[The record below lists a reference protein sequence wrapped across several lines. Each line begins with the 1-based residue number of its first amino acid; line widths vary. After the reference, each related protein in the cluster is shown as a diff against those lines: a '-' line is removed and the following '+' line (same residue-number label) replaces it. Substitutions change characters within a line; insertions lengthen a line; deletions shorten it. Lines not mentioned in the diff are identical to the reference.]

1 MKKILLVTHQFL
13 PHQSPR
19 TTRWKLIYDQLILDG
34 FEVAVVTGTR
44 QLENNPNIY
53 YVGNSKA
60 SSVVKNL
67 RDQSNTIQKSVF
79 KHLIYKVL
87 KKFYRF
93 FYKTFAW
100 PDYTMFWL
108 FSIWRNQKKIDIEY
122 DVIVSVSLPFSSH
135 VAAYIIN
142 KRRKKKWIMDI
153 GDPFSLK
160 QNALENN
167 KYLYKSLNYYFE
179 NKFFNLAEQIIFT
192 HNEAAIEHSK
202 FFNISNEKVLI
213 GNPISSFDENIYLKS
228 KNFDYSSLPINIG
241 YFGILTK
248 GVRSPE
254 ETLRFF
260 NNSEILFNWFTNQD
274 SKNIVLQN
282 KFDLANHQFFEI
294 VERDE
299 ALKKMSSSMHCLL
312 SIGNLNSSQLP
323 SKVIE
328 YISTGKPVIHFA
340 EIKNDPV
347 IKLAD
352 KFQNLIVVN
361 KDSKLSQT
369 LNQLNIVFENINSFE
384 KNYFLENFTAQAIT
398 KKLNIF

>member
-1 MKKILLVTHQFL
+1 MKILIVSHQFL

-19 TTRWKLIYDQLILDG
+19 TTRWKLIYDELINKG
-34 FEVAVVTGTR
+34 YEVKVLTGTP
-44 QLENNPNIY
+44 QDQKNENII
-53 YVGNSKA
+53 YVGNKRASKLL
-60 SSVVKNL
+60 KNL
-67 RDQSNTIQKSVF
+67 RDQSNLVQISKIKNTLFS
-79 KHLIYKVL
+79 LL
-87 KKFYRF
+87 KKLYRG

-108 FSIWRNQKKIDIEY
+108 YSIWRKRKKINIEY
-122 DVIVSVSLPFSSH
+122 DLIISVSLPFSSH
-135 VAAYIIN
+135 LAAYFIN
-142 KRRKKKWIMDI
+142 KRNKKKWLMDI

-167 KYLYKSLNYYFE
+167 KYLYKSLNNYFE

-192 HNEAAIEHSK
+192 HSEAAEEHSK
-202 FFNISNEKVLI
+202 FFHISNEKVLI
-213 GNPISSFDENIYLKS
+213 GNPISSFDENIFLNS
-228 KNFDYSSLPINIG
+228 KNFNYSSLPINIG
-241 YFGILTK
+241 YFGILTS
-248 GVRSPE
+248 GVRSPV
-254 ETLRFF
+254 ETIKFF
-260 NNSEILFNWFTNQD
+260 KNSDIFFNWFTNQA
-274 SKNIVLQN
+274 SKNIVLQTN
-282 KFDLANHQFFEI
+282 FDLANHKFFEI
-294 VERDE
+294 INRDE
-299 ALKKMSSSMHCLL
+299 ALEKMSTSMHCLL

-328 YISTGKPVIHFA
+328 YIATGKPVIHFA

-352 KFQNLIVVN
+352 KFQNLIVIN

-369 LNQLNIVFENINSFE
+369 LDQLNFVFENINSFE